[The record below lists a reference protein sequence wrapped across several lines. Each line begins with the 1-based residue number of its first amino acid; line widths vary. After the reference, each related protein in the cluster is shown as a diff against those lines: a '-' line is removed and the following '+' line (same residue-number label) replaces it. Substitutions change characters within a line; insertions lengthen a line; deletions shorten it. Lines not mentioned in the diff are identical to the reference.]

1 MQNPANTLIEGYTC
15 SGWTY
20 LECSTSFIG
29 SVMSQE
35 SSFGDIQYVLVC
47 SVTEE
52 DKKET
57 TGTVSSI
64 SLAANVPDHN
74 HS

>member
-1 MQNPANTLIEGYTC
+1 
-15 SGWTY
+15 
-20 LECSTSFIG
+20 
-29 SVMSQE
+29 MSQE

-64 SLAANVPDHN
+64 SLAANFPDHN